1 MTCRQAGLL
10 DKRSAGLII
19 QAGIWRKT
27 LPLIADQKNWEY

>member
-1 MTCRQAGLL
+1 MSCRQTGLL
-10 DKRSAGLII
+10 DKRSAGLIN